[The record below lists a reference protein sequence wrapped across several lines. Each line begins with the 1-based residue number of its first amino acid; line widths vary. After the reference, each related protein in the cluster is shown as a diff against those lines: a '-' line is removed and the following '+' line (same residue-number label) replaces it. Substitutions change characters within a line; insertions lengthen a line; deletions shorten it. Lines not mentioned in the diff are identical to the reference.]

1 MSSVSNRIGLLQK
14 TQSCV
19 HIRPGRPL
27 ALWGTDLCTHSLTE
41 GFHLQ
46 DVRCNICYMSAF
58 KERVFMCIRRKK
70 GKKKS
75 KLRFGPEDE
84 NVGLQEKTVK
94 GYTDF
99 TIKWTRK
106 IPTTNTHPEGKK
118 QCCRTLLA
126 YILIVA
132 VNGTL
137 WDYSKIPSG
146 MLHVIHWIF
155 FCLFPTKRFH
165 REKTMM
171 SSSSPLCW
179 ERIIARFCWLEHFS
193 QWHL

>member
-1 MSSVSNRIGLLQK
+1 MSDVTFATCQLLK
-14 TQSCV
+14 KEFSCASE
-19 HIRPGRPL
+19 GR
-27 ALWGTDLCTHSLTE
+27 
-41 GFHLQ
+41 
-46 DVRCNICYMSAF
+46 
-58 KERVFMCIRRKK
+58 KE
-70 GKKKS
+70 KKKVNS
-75 KLRFGPEDE
+75 DLVQKMKMWDSRK
-84 NVGLQEKTVK
+84 KTVK